1 MGKLFQY
8 TKVLGS
14 MENFN
19 ERESEVSNQNG
30 YPVSVVGLNESL
42 ERGEKTSED
51 NSQVLAEW

>member
-1 MGKLFQY
+1 
-8 TKVLGS
+8 

-19 ERESEVSNQNG
+19 ERESEVSNQND